1 MPNGKVTKA
10 SFSKMTADSKLDVLY
25 DHLCSL
31 TEDMQELGKEDKKHT
46 KQCAVQWHTCDARF
60 KKTEKFVVWITGG
73 LSGCALILSIVGV
86 GLHAINI
93 FGG

>member
-31 TEDMQELGKEDKKHT
+31 TEEMQELGKEDKKHT
-46 KQCAVQWHTCDARF
+46 KHCAVQWHTCDARF

-73 LSGCALILSIVGV
+73 LSGSAFVLSMIGV
-86 GLHAINI
+86 GLHIYKIAGN
-93 FGG
+93 